1 LTDAAPDNGPTDS
14 APETAVELHFSTV
27 WTDIID
33 VHCVG
38 CHEPQDGAP
47 LAGFAIGKLDMS
59 SPDAGYANLVN
70 VMAMGRVSFVDGSV
84 ACDTLRGAGSIRV
97 VPGNAAESLLYLKV
111 NGYSDAGSPCGFP
124 MPANGEI
131 PDGGQAAVV
140 AEIAAWIKE
149 GALP

>member
-1 LTDAAPDNGPTDS
+1 
-14 APETAVELHFSTV
+14 
-27 WTDIID
+27 
-33 VHCVG
+33 
-38 CHEPQDGAP
+38 
-47 LAGFAIGKLDMS
+47 MS

-70 VMAMGRVSFVDGSV
+70 VMAMGTVSFVDGSV

-131 PDGGQAAVV
+131 PDGGQASVV
-140 AEIAAWIKE
+140 AEIAAWINE